1 MSDTHFP
8 KASAE
13 LAQLLGVPGKE
24 AEIGEFLA
32 RFGVRAVQGFI
43 SFMPASWS
51 NEEIL
56 EGMRDTYSQ
65 HEIMKYNLSEEEEED
80 EEDE

>member
-1 MSDTHFP
+1 MGDTHFP

-56 EGMRDTYSQ
+56 DGMRDTYSSN
-65 HEIMKYNLSEEEEED
+65 EIMEYSLTEEEEE
-80 EEDE
+80 E